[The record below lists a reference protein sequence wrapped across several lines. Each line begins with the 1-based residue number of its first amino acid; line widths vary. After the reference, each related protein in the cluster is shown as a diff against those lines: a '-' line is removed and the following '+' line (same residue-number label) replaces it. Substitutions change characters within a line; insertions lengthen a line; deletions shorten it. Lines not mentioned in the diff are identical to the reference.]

1 MKAKDQTAKSVKDRP
16 PAPISD
22 AESASERYRA
32 PALDKG
38 LDIIELLARQPDGLT
53 RAEIQRDMGRSPSEI
68 YRMLERLIARGY
80 VVRLASGDRY
90 MLSLKLFVLANAHPP
105 MRRLVQQAL
114 PLMDRF
120 ALETRQS
127 LHLVMPDHGGAVV
140 AAQSSP
146 GTTWEFRVRVGA
158 RLDLLDTGSG
168 ITLLAFR
175 DDESLSAIRALWNDS
190 SCDARLHALGP
201 ELAQIRAQGHRIDA
215 SRQLVGVQD
224 ISVPVLSHTNEA
236 IAVITCAYIA
246 HPDGGADDGVTPCMR
261 KLRALAAELAVG

>member
-1 MKAKDQTAKSVKDRP
+1 MTP
-16 PAPISD
+16 SD
-22 AESASERYRA
+22 ITPSDLPMDHSPEAESASARYRA

-38 LDIIELLARQPDGLT
+38 LDIIELLARQPEGLT
-53 RAEIQRDMGRSPSEI
+53 RAEIQRDMGRGPSEI
-68 YRMLERLIARGY
+68 YRMLERLVARGY

-105 MRRLVQQAL
+105 LRRLVQQAL

-127 LHLVMPDHGGAVV
+127 LHLVMPDHEAAVV

-168 ITLLAFR
+168 VTLLAFR
-175 DDESLSAIRALWNDS
+175 DAEAMSATRKLWNDP
-190 SCDARLHALGP
+190 AREAALEARAD
-201 ELAQIRAQGHRIDA
+201 ELRGIRAAGYRIGD

-224 ISVPVLSHTNEA
+224 ISVPILTHTGEA
-236 IAVITCAYIA
+236 LAVVTCAYIA
-246 HPDGGADDGVTPCMR
+246 HPDGGAEDGVEPTLDR
-261 KLRALAAELAVG
+261 LRALASDLAVG

>member
-1 MKAKDQTAKSVKDRP
+1 MDTPDPS
-16 PAPISD
+16 SE
-22 AESASERYRA
+22 AEAAALRYRA

-38 LDIIELLARQPDGLT
+38 LDILELLAHQPDGLT

-68 YRMLERLIARGY
+68 YRMLERLVARGY
-80 VVRLASGDRY
+80 VLRLASGDRY

-105 MRRLVQQAL
+105 LRRLVSQAM

-120 ALETRQS
+120 ARETRQS
-127 LHLVMPDHGGAVV
+127 LHLVMPDHEAAVV
-140 AAQSSP
+140 AAQASP

-175 DDESLSAIRALWNDS
+175 DAADLALTRALWD
-190 SCDARLHALGP
+190 DPAREARLAALAP
-201 ELAQIRAQGHRIDA
+201 ELDRIRATGHRIGD

-224 ISVPVLSHTNEA
+224 LSVPVLGPDGQA
-236 IAVITCAYIA
+236 IAVVTCAFIA
-246 HPDGGADDGVTPCMR
+246 HPEASDQDEFGHALR
-261 KLRALAAELAVG
+261 KLQSLAQEIAVA

>member
-1 MKAKDQTAKSVKDRP
+1 MSETTDQP
-16 PAPISD
+16 PESD
-22 AESASERYRA
+22 AGAARYRA

-38 LDIIELLARQPDGLT
+38 LDIIELLAKQPDGLT

-68 YRMLERLIARGY
+68 YRMLERLVARGY
-80 VVRLASGDRY
+80 VSRLASGDRY

-105 MRRLVQQAL
+105 LRRLVHQAL

-120 ALETRQS
+120 ARETRQS
-127 LHLVMPDHGGAVV
+127 LHLVMPDHEAAVV

-175 DDESLSAIRALWNDS
+175 DAESLAATRALWDEPAR
-190 SCDARLHALGP
+190 DARLAAMAP
-201 ELAQIRAQGHRIDA
+201 ELARIRAAGHRIGDRGNWSGFRTFRCRSCRPSTRRLPSSPA
-215 SRQLVGVQD
+215 PSSPIRRAAPRMPSPRLWRGFR
-224 ISVPVLSHTNEA
+224 LCRA
-236 IAVITCAYIA
+236 IW
-246 HPDGGADDGVTPCMR
+246 
-261 KLRALAAELAVG
+261 L